1 VIGVIVRL
9 QAMTLRG
16 RVVRSLRLLRQPKY
30 LIGSLAAAAWMLL
43 WVGPPMMRSG
53 VAFQTAVQRRYYA
66 SRVAGMSASPPA
78 EISRSRSN

>member
-30 LIGSLAAAAWMLL
+30 LIGRWPGGVDAA
-43 WVGPPMMRSG
+43 VGRPADAEVG
-53 VAFQTAVQRRYYA
+53 
-66 SRVAGMSASPPA
+66 SRVRDGQFEMVTRRCSPWCT
-78 EISRSRSN
+78 